1 MSSSTNTALI
11 TGASFGIG
19 LELARI
25 FAREDYNLVLVARS
39 ADKLRQLASELEK
52 AHGTRSLIL
61 AVDLTEP
68 GAPAYVLD
76 QTTRADIQVDVLVN
90 NAGFGQYGLFAEN
103 DLEECLRQ
111 IQLNVTTLTHLTRLY
126 LPAMI
131 ERAKVGTTTE
141 RKSGG
146 ILNVASTAAF
156 QPGPLM
162 AVYFAT
168 KAYVLH
174 FSEALANELN
184 GSGVTVTALCPGAT
198 ATEFHK
204 RECNSREPAEVRRNG
219 CAHGRRR
226 RLSRIRGWKAVGDF
240 GSQELAAGAI
250 GALLS
255 TPAGDGDCQENA
267 GAIID
272 GATGVPARPNGI
284 PGEAKLHAVRRGKPR
299 LYGNVS
305 TVSSGLPMLPALD
318 CVSGYT

>member
-1 MSSSTNTALI
+1 MPDRKTALI

-19 LELARI
+19 LEFSRI
-25 FAREDYNLVLVARS
+25 FAREGYNLVLVARS

-52 AHGTRSLIL
+52 AHGTRSLML
-61 AVDLTEP
+61 ATDLSEP

-90 NAGFGQYGLFAEN
+90 NAGFGQYGMFAEN

-126 LPAMI
+126 LLAMI
-131 ERAKVGTTTE
+131 A

-174 FSEALANELN
+174 FSEALANELD
-184 GSGVTVTALCPGAT
+184 GTGVSVTCLCPGPT

-204 RECNSREPAEVRRNG
+204 RANATG
-219 CAHGRRR
+219 M
-226 RLSRIRGWKAVGDF
+226 RLLKF
-240 GSQELAAGAI
+240 GSMDARTVAEDGYRGLVAGKPVVISGFKNWLVAQSVRFSPRRMVTAIARKTQEL
-250 GALLS
+250 
-255 TPAGDGDCQENA
+255 
-267 GAIID
+267 
-272 GATGVPARPNGI
+272 
-284 PGEAKLHAVRRGKPR
+284 
-299 LYGNVS
+299 
-305 TVSSGLPMLPALD
+305 
-318 CVSGYT
+318 

>member
-1 MSSSTNTALI
+1 MPAPTKTALI

-19 LELARI
+19 LEFARI
-25 FAREDYNLVLVARS
+25 FAREGYNLVLAARS

-52 AHGTRSLIL
+52 SHGTRSLIL

-111 IQLNVTTLTHLTRLY
+111 IQLNVATLTHLTRLY

-131 ERAKVGTTTE
+131 ERAKVETTTE
-141 RKSGG
+141 RKSGGILGG

-174 FSEALANELN
+174 FSEALANELD

-204 RECNSREPAEVRRNG
+204 RANATGMN
-219 CAHGRRR
+219 
-226 RLSRIRGWKAVGDF
+226 LLKF
-240 GSQELAAGAI
+240 GSMDARTVAEDGYRALMAGRPVVISGFKNWLLAHSVRFSPRRMVTAIARKTQEAG
-250 GALLS
+250 S
-255 TPAGDGDCQENA
+255 Q
-267 GAIID
+267 
-272 GATGVPARPNGI
+272 
-284 PGEAKLHAVRRGKPR
+284 
-299 LYGNVS
+299 
-305 TVSSGLPMLPALD
+305 
-318 CVSGYT
+318 

>member
-1 MSSSTNTALI
+1 MPPSRQTALI

-19 LELARI
+19 TEFARI
-25 FAREDYNLVLVARS
+25 FAREGYNLVLVARS

-61 AVDLTEP
+61 GADLTDP
-68 GAPAYVLD
+68 GAAAYVLD

-131 ERAKVGTTTE
+131 ER
-141 RKSGG
+141 KSGG

-174 FSEALANELN
+174 FSEALANELH
-184 GSGVTVTALCPGAT
+184 GIGVTVSCLCPGAT
-198 ATEFHK
+198 VTEFHK
-204 RECNSREPAEVRRNG
+204 RAKATGMNLLKFGAMDASDVAEDGYRAFVAGKPVVISGFKNWLLAQSVRFSP
-219 CAHGRRR
+219 R
-226 RLSRIRGWKAVGDF
+226 RLVTAIARKT
-240 GSQELAAGAI
+240 QE
-250 GALLS
+250 
-255 TPAGDGDCQENA
+255 E
-267 GAIID
+267 
-272 GATGVPARPNGI
+272 
-284 PGEAKLHAVRRGKPR
+284 
-299 LYGNVS
+299 
-305 TVSSGLPMLPALD
+305 
-318 CVSGYT
+318 

>member
-1 MSSSTNTALI
+1 MPVPDRKTALI

-25 FAREDYNLVLVARS
+25 FAREGYNLVLVARS
-39 ADKLRQLASELEK
+39 GDKLRQLASELEK
-52 AHGTRSLIL
+52 AHGARSLIL

-76 QTTRADIQVDVLVN
+76 QTTRADILVDALVN

-131 ERAKVGTTTE
+131 ERAKTKLETG
-141 RKSGG
+141 R

-168 KAYVLH
+168 KAYFLH
-174 FSEALANELN
+174 FSEALANELD
-184 GSGVTVTALCPGAT
+184 GTGVTGTCVCPGAT

-204 RECNSREPAEVRRNG
+204 RANATGMNLLKFGAMDARTVAEDGYRALMAEKPVVISGFKNWLLAQSVRFSP
-219 CAHGRRR
+219 R
-226 RLSRIRGWKAVGDF
+226 RLVTAIARKT
-240 GSQELAAGAI
+240 QE
-250 GALLS
+250 
-255 TPAGDGDCQENA
+255 E
-267 GAIID
+267 
-272 GATGVPARPNGI
+272 
-284 PGEAKLHAVRRGKPR
+284 
-299 LYGNVS
+299 
-305 TVSSGLPMLPALD
+305 
-318 CVSGYT
+318 